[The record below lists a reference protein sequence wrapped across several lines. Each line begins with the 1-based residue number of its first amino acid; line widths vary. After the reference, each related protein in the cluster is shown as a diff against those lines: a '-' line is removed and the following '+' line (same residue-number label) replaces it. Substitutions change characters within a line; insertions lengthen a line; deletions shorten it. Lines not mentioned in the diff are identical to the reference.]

1 MNRILKYITLVLSAM
16 TIHSC
21 SYDYE
26 MPDLSNAAPT
36 YSVSGVSEELRQ
48 VLIED
53 AKEYGLTFKYAA
65 EQWRTI
71 VREKDEHGNILYEGD
86 PRGKADKNATIL
98 QVSYICSCMLQT
110 ANWNYYDICQFDFL
124 KDFKLEISPYACEA
138 SLTSRDTYTKKVAD
152 NHPYSYNVDSSQLP
166 CIKLAESVGYK
177 IMDVKMYITEK
188 DGTGNVL
195 REFKHRSVDGMIYT
209 TAARYIDVRVEVYG
223 AEPYNTDII
232 LVGTYRFSN
241 ISLKEINGTTLM
253 LSTDMEHELE
263 KVEGIYHYNVDS
275 SQLPCIKLAESV
287 GYKIMDVKMYITE
300 KDGTGNVLREFK
312 HRSVDGM
319 IYTTAARY
327 IDVRVEVYGAEP
339 YNTDIILVGTYR
351 FSNISLKEINGTTL
365 MLSTD
370 MEHEYVSGS

>member
-36 YSVSGVSEELRQ
+36 YSVSGVSEDLRQ

-71 VREKDEHGNILYEGD
+71 VREKDEHGNILYEGG

-110 ANWNYYDICQFDFL
+110 ANWNYYDICQFDFQ

-152 NHPYSYNVDSSQLP
+152 KHPYIYNVDRSNLP
-166 CIKLAESVGYK
+166 VIAKAESLGYK
-177 IMDVKMYITEK
+177 IADVEMYITEKDDAGNQIRRFQHSTIDGNIITVGAKNIDVEVIIYGFQNYYDKVVVGTYYFTNISLAEIDGTTLILTTDMEHEFYLPSDGYTYNIGRSYFTPVLEAKVEELGLHIGDTKMYITEK
-188 DGTGNVL
+188 DIHKNVL
-195 REFKHRSVDGMIYT
+195 KTFPHEWLDGNIFT
-209 TAARYIDVRVEVYG
+209 SNAEYIDVTIRLYKDEEVK
-223 AEPYNTDII
+223 ATFVFRD
-232 LVGTYRFSN
+232 
-241 ISLKEINGTTLM
+241 
-253 LSTDMEHELE
+253 
-263 KVEGIYHYNVDS
+263 
-275 SQLPCIKLAESV
+275 IKLA
-287 GYKIMDVKMYITE
+287 
-300 KDGTGNVLREFK
+300 
-312 HRSVDGM
+312 
-319 IYTTAARY
+319 
-327 IDVRVEVYGAEP
+327 
-339 YNTDIILVGTYR
+339 DINN
-351 FSNISLKEINGTTL
+351 STL
-365 MLSTD
+365 ELTTD
-370 MEHEYVSGS
+370 MVYEYVFGS